1 MIRMK
6 REIALALLLLPLW
19 ASAQVEKRVEVMK
32 DYTPR
37 LAAAAKLAIAPDL
50 TDTVKIRPD
59 IDYTVVP
66 RSFDTNMATHLFRP
80 ATVTYWEFNRPTPFY
95 LKLGAGYPL
104 NSAAD
109 FSLSTQNPSIGY
121 ALLYV
126 NHEGD
131 YAKIHNDAGAKP
143 RSWRMSNRIGA
154 AAGRYLGRHVLEGT
168 VYYDNRLFHRYAAA
182 DPADELLSG
191 SRIQFGEAGLKVRI
205 GDDFRDDRKV
215 DFNAEAYG
223 TFFHDDSKTLS
234 LLDARQIDGGGSA
247 FIGFRLGRHR
257 IHIRGGF
264 DGAWG
269 AGDMSRYSSSIIS
282 AGLGYA
288 FRTRT
293 VTAEIGLNYLHN
305 RISMPRTK
313 HDCDYLL
320 PRLRVL
326 FDAGHGVFTPFIEFD
341 GELHGNSFRDLVY
354 ENPYVLTGLALPKST
369 VDYTLRFGVAG
380 NLNNKFAYRLF
391 VAMTWVE
398 NARYWFGMN
407 LPQGGPSAVNPL
419 QFGVLQARR
428 NTATVGGELK
438 WKLAR
443 DLRMEFTLRGYLH
456 DFIARIGEQKLGGG
470 LPALESA
477 LKLRYDHRRFSLY
490 GSARLTSTRHWSNLL
505 LTADSEGAIAGCT
518 LSTYKVPVTVD
529 VRLGA
534 DYRLSPSTT
543 LFLEGRNLA
552 DQRLFD
558 WANYPLPGI
567 GFIAGVKLTF

>member
-1 MIRMK
+1 MIRIK

-19 ASAQVEKRVEVMK
+19 ASAQVEKRVEVTK

-37 LAAAAKLAIAPDL
+37 LAAAAKLAVTPDL

-59 IDYTVVP
+59 IDYTVAP
-66 RSFDTNMATHLFRP
+66 RSFDTNMAVHLFRP

-109 FSLSTQNPSIGY
+109 FRLATQNPSIGY

-126 NHEGD
+126 DHEGD
-131 YAKIHNDAGAKP
+131 YAKIRNDAGLKP
-143 RSWRMSNRIGA
+143 RAWRMSNRIGA
-154 AAGRYLGRHVLEGT
+154 AAGRYIGRHLLEGS
-168 VYYDNRLFHRYAAA
+168 VYYDNRIFHRYAAA
-182 DPADELLSG
+182 DPADELLAG
-191 SRIQFGEAGLKVRI
+191 SRILFGEAGLKVRI
-205 GDDFRDDRKV
+205 GDDFRDYRKV
-215 DFNAEAYG
+215 DFNVEAYG
-223 TFFHDDSKTLS
+223 TFFHDNSETLPP
-234 LLDARQIDGGGSA
+234 LEARQIDGGGSA

-257 IHIRGGF
+257 ILVRGGF

-269 AGDMSRYSSSIIS
+269 AGDLSRYSSYAIR
-282 AGLGYA
+282 AGLGYG

-293 VTAEIGLNYLHN
+293 VTAEIGIDYLRN
-305 RISMPRTK
+305 RIAMPQEK
-313 HDCDYLL
+313 NDYDYLL
-320 PRLRVL
+320 PRLRLL
-326 FDAGHGVFTPFIEFD
+326 FNAGRGVFTPFIEFD
-341 GELHGNSFRDLVY
+341 SELQGNSFRDLVH
-354 ENPYVLTGLALPKST
+354 ENPYVLTGLALKKST
-369 VDYTLRFGVAG
+369 VDYTLRFGAAG
-380 NLNNKFAYRLF
+380 NLSNKFSYRLF

-419 QFGVLQARR
+419 QFGVWQARR
-428 NTATVGGELK
+428 NTATIGGELK

-443 DLRMEFTLRGYLH
+443 DLQMELTLRGYLH
-456 DFIARIGEQKLGGG
+456 DFVARIGGQKLGGG

-477 LKLRYDHRRFSLY
+477 LKVRYDHQRFSLY
-490 GSARLTSTRHWSNLL
+490 GSARLVSTRHWSNLL
-505 LTADSEGAIAGCT
+505 LTADSGGAIGGCT
-518 LSTYKVPVTVD
+518 FTTYKVPVTVD
-529 VRLGA
+529 VRIGG
-534 DYRLSPSTT
+534 DYHLSPRTT

-552 DQRLFD
+552 NQRLFD